1 MIVATTTRDPDAARA
16 ARAPVGVVVALTVA
30 ALASCAAALGALVLW
45 VSEGLCDEVCE
56 AQPWQLNW
64 QLVVAVLALAASAT
78 ATVCAVTGRRRAAL
92 GLLVLAVA
100 FTWPVLADIAADGG
114 SHSPLPF

>member
-1 MIVATTTRDPDAARA
+1 MIVATSTRDPEAADT
-16 ARAPVGVVVALTVA
+16 ARAPVSVAIALTVA
-30 ALASCAAALGALVLW
+30 ALASCAAALGALVFW

-64 QLVVAVLALAASAT
+64 QLVVTVLALAAAAT

-92 GLLVLAVA
+92 GLLVLALA
-100 FTWPVLADIAADGG
+100 FTWPVLADIAADGW